1 MRLLPFITLRTT
13 QRKVIR
19 PRSDASVQHR
29 SHQAERWKKSSMKT
43 EWAFPAG
50 LGDGAVLDLE
60 ISPRGGA
67 DTGSLAAQKVRD
79 GLDAG
84 LFRAKE
90 GWG

>member
-1 MRLLPFITLRTT
+1 
-13 QRKVIR
+13 
-19 PRSDASVQHR
+19 
-29 SHQAERWKKSSMKT
+29 MKT